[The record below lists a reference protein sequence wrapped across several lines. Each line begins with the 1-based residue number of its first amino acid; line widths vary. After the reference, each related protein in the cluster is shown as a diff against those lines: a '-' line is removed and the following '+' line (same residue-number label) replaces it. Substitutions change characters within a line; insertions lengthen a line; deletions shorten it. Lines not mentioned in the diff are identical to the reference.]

1 MRLRHNPK
9 ADIAIENSRF
19 VEQDPLSRKGHW
31 KELFGNDNPIHIEI
45 GMGKGHFLTTLAG
58 QNPDINYIGI
68 ERVATVLYKAERKQ
82 QELDLKNLILIAF
95 NAEKIDEIFEK
106 DEIERIYLN
115 FSDPWP
121 KDRHAMRRLTS
132 PKYLD
137 MYAKFLKK
145 DGFIAFKT
153 DNRPLFDY
161 SLETAPASG
170 WKVKDV
176 TYDLHNSEYALGNIM
191 TEYEMKFFAEGI
203 PINRMVIFR

>member
-9 ADIAIENSRF
+9 ADIAIENSIY
-19 VEQDPLSRKGHW
+19 VEQDPLSRKGKW

-45 GMGKGHFLTTLAG
+45 GMGKGRFLLELAQ

-68 ERVATVLYKAERKQ
+68 ERVATVLYKAERQQ
-82 QELDLKNLILIAF
+82 QELKLDNIILLAF

-121 KDRHAMRRLTS
+121 KDRHALRRLTS
-132 PKYLD
+132 PKYLALYD
-137 MYAKFLKK
+137 KFLKK

-153 DNRPLFDY
+153 DNRGLFDY
-161 SLETAPASG
+161 SVETAPLAG

-176 TYDLHNSEYALGNIM
+176 TYDLHNSEYAADNIM
-191 TEYEMKFFAEGI
+191 TEYEMKFSAEGV
-203 PINRMVIFR
+203 PINRMVIYR